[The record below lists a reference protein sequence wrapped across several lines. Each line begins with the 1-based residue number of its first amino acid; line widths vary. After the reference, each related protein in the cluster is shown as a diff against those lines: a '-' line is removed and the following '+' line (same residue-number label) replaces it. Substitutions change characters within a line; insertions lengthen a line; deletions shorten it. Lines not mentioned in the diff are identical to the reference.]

1 MSIKKSGS
9 QVYFEG
15 MFTGSSGIPFRQI
28 PKTQYEQTILTRQ
41 QAEDI
46 KNLLA
51 DEIAPYYYKALLSYM
66 ESITALESKL
76 FSWATV
82 KLYYSVFYA
91 IKAYL
96 ACKDTAIL
104 RAERKLFY
112 VKAKEN
118 ETIRR
123 CADTTDHKGTILT
136 LEKLYKNS
144 DMLLSN
150 NIDNTD
156 VYHWMMKKREE
167 VNYKDLDFHDPSAPD
182 FWSELNNEIEIHGIR
197 TTIDKM
203 VNDNWL
209 YCFQDEYA
217 ILGIP
222 TKRILLT
229 VNEIHRQGRQLEIL
243 EEKKQLIDSMSTI
256 LSENSVQA
264 LEIWKRS

>member
-1 MSIKKSGS
+1 
-9 QVYFEG
+9 
-15 MFTGSSGIPFRQI
+15 
-28 PKTQYEQTILTRQ
+28 
-41 QAEDI
+41 
-46 KNLLA
+46 
-51 DEIAPYYYKALLSYM
+51 
-66 ESITALESKL
+66 
-76 FSWATV
+76 
-82 KLYYSVFYA
+82 
-91 IKAYL
+91 
-96 ACKDTAIL
+96 
-104 RAERKLFY
+104 
-112 VKAKEN
+112 
-118 ETIRR
+118 
-123 CADTTDHKGTILT
+123 
-136 LEKLYKNS
+136 
-144 DMLLSN
+144 MLLSN

-222 TKRILLT
+222 TKRIILT

>member
-9 QVYFEG
+9 QLYFEG

-51 DEIAPYYYKALLSYM
+51 DEVAPYYYKALLSYM

-96 ACKDTAIL
+96 ACKDIAIL

-144 DMLLSN
+144 DMLLVN
-150 NIDNTD
+150 CN
-156 VYHWMMKKREE
+156 KK
-167 VNYKDLDFHDPSAPD
+167 A
-182 FWSELNNEIEIHGIR
+182 
-197 TTIDKM
+197 
-203 VNDNWL
+203 
-209 YCFQDEYA
+209 
-217 ILGIP
+217 
-222 TKRILLT
+222 
-229 VNEIHRQGRQLEIL
+229 
-243 EEKKQLIDSMSTI
+243 EKKCDSTYCI
-256 LSENSVQA
+256 KN
-264 LEIWKRS
+264 